1 MKRGGPWRAQAARAG
16 LTVPAVLAARAC
28 VGLGEGVALPT
39 MNHLVAAHV
48 PPGRRATALG
58 TAFTGFHC
66 GAGIAAPNAVIHGH
80 GISPA

>member
-1 MKRGGPWRAQAARAG
+1 
-16 LTVPAVLAARAC
+16 
-28 VGLGEGVALPT
+28 

>member
-1 MKRGGPWRAQAARAG
+1 VKRCGPCWAQVARAG

-66 GAGIAAPNAVIHGH
+66 GARIAVPI
-80 GISPA
+80 